1 MYDALKYTV
10 GLRLDELRAQQQ
22 RAITVA
28 AADGVLLG
36 FVAALSAGAAGP
48 SRALV
53 LAALILLA
61 LGLVAATVAIW
72 PRTMPMLGSQN
83 PALAGDD
90 DSITAEMCSLLSAT
104 LSGPDLRDAFRIRG
118 YAIAAQMALVG
129 AALLVLVAA
138 SFGTNPAA
146 APSNTV
152 PTLHHH
158 MERNSD

>member
-36 FVAALSAGAAGP
+36 FVASLSAGSAGT
-48 SRALV
+48 SRTFV

-72 PRTMPMLGSQN
+72 PRTIPMLGSQN

-90 DSITAEMCSLLSAT
+90 DKITSEMCSLLSAT
-104 LSGPDLRDAFRIRG
+104 LSGPDMRDAFRIRG
-118 YAIAAQMALVG
+118 FAIAAQMALVG
-129 AALLVLVAA
+129 AALVVLVAA
-138 SFGTNPAA
+138 SFLTNPTA
-146 APSNTV
+146 APSQTV
-152 PTLHHH
+152 PTFHDQ
-158 MERNSD
+158 MERNPD

>member
-36 FVAALSAGAAGP
+36 FVASLSAGAAGS
-48 SRALV
+48 SRTLALV
-53 LAALILLA
+53 ALILLV

-72 PRTMPMLGSQN
+72 PRTIPMLGSQN

-90 DSITAEMCSLLSAT
+90 DKITSEMCSLLSAT

-118 YAIAAQMALVG
+118 FAIAAQMALVG
-129 AALLVLVAA
+129 AALVLLVTAA
-138 SFGTNPAA
+138 FLTNSTA
-146 APSNTV
+146 APSNTI
-152 PTLHHH
+152 PTFRHGMQH
-158 MERNSD
+158 NPD